1 MSRKTRARRRSAAPS
16 CNRIEFVPSRRVA
29 AAWLCWL
36 NLALILVWSADLPA
50 ALRLALCLPLAVA
63 PATLRRFVFL
73 RGSRAVRALK
83 WSADGNYFV
92 RLGSSL
98 RWLPATPQRCFR
110 YGPGLWILNLV
121 TPVGIRGLL
130 VDSAV
135 QEPRALRRLSRG
147 LDWGSRRD
155 RAGPADRS

>member
-16 CNRIEFVPSRRVA
+16 CNRIEFVPSRRAA

-36 NLALILVWSADLPA
+36 SLAFILIWSADLPA
-50 ALRLALCLPLAVA
+50 VLRAVLCLPLAVA
-63 PATLRRFVFL
+63 LATLRRFVFL
-73 RGSRAVRALK
+73 NGARAVRALK
-83 WSADGNYFV
+83 WSAEGKYFV
-92 RLGSSL
+92 RLGGSP
-98 RWLPATPQRCFR
+98 RWLPATPARCFR
-110 YGPGLWILNLV
+110 YGPGLWILNFV

-130 VDSAV
+130 VDSAL

-147 LDWGSRRD
+147 LDWGSGRD